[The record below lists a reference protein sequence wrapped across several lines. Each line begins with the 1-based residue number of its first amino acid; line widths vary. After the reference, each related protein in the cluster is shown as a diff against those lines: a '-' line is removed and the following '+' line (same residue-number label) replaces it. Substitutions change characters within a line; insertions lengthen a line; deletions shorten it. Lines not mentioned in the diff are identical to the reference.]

1 MYLYIKPEVKKKIND
16 TAAMTTAINEACIG
30 EGNFSGARNGN
41 FFATGQDSYPIE
53 GFPLN
58 GRFGG
63 RGRAVHT

>member
-1 MYLYIKPEVKKKIND
+1 MIYLYIKPEVKKKND

-30 EGNFSGARNGN
+30 EGDFSGAGNGN